1 MPLGSVALIVA
12 AAFVLG
18 YVTGKWTGIEC
29 ARRSV
34 NERLRRRYHHG
45 ENQ

>member
-12 AAFVLG
+12 AAFILG

-34 NERLRRRYHHG
+34 NERLRRRYHQHDH
-45 ENQ
+45 